1 MKKSELRK
9 EIKNRK
15 RQFTSQQLSELSF
28 VVVMRLLAHQ
38 RLKDA
43 RTVMLYYS
51 LPDEVY
57 THTLVDALLASG
69 KRVLLPRV
77 TGEGTMELRLYTG
90 PQSLEQGAYN
100 IMEPVGE
107 VFTDYAQ
114 IDLAV
119 IPGVA
124 FDRQLNRMGRGKG
137 FYDRLLPQL
146 GDAYKIGIC
155 FDFQLVESIECE
167 EHDIKMNEVISNT
180 TLDN

>member
-1 MKKSELRK
+1 MLKNELRK
-9 EIKNRK
+9 IIRDRK
-15 RQFTSQQLSELSF
+15 RQFSQQQLGELSLA
-28 VVVMRLLAHQ
+28 VIRRLMVHPRVEQAATL
-38 RLKDA
+38 L
-43 RTVMLYYS
+43 LYYS

-167 EHDIKMNEVISNT
+167 EHDIRMDEVISGK
-180 TLDN
+180 

>member
-28 VVVMRLLAHQ
+28 AVIMRLLAHQ

-57 THTLVDALLASG
+57 THTLVDSLLASG

-124 FDRQLNRMGRGKG
+124 FDRQLNRMGRETVVEQH
-137 FYDRLLPQL
+137 L
-146 GDAYKIGIC
+146 KIGIC

-167 EHDIKMNEVISNT
+167 EHDIRMDEVISGK
-180 TLDN
+180 